1 MSTTTNT
8 NLVRANRIAVS
19 VTESGFRADFYR
31 THKKL
36 ATMLSEESG
45 WEADKSLNKSALRED
60 FRQFAISHSA
70 DIGIRWEPQDLRSE
84 ENKRIPKY
92 ENDTLLKA
100 DAVAL
105 LERDIFELVAKCP
118 YGVSYLNMEAE
129 TIVAVTH
136 SGKGTDLTK
145 LGVIGGKYEKSGNW
159 AWADVEMLVFLT
171 KGGEDI
177 YYTTKVQLVS
187 GQLKKP
193 HITQTSFNEAIK
205 VSLQEVGLWE
215 DPKATKA
222 EAEAKAQEV
231 LAEAQAEAKEAVASM
246 TEEEI
251 HKEAEAIKEEAKA
264 ETPKAKKTRKST
276 TKKTTKKE
284 AKAE

>member
-1 MSTTTNT
+1 MSTATNT

-19 VTESGFRADFYR
+19 VTESGFRADYYR

-45 WEADKSLNKSALRED
+45 WKADASLNKSALRES

-92 ENDTLLKA
+92 ENDDMLKA

-105 LERDIFELVAKCP
+105 LEQDIYQLVAKCP
-118 YGVSYLNMEAE
+118 HGVSHLSTEAE

-145 LGVIGGKYEKSGNW
+145 LGVIGGKYERSGNW
-159 AWADVEMLVFLT
+159 AWADVEMLVTLT
-171 KGGEDI
+171 KGGKEV

-193 HITQTSFNEAIK
+193 HITQTAFNEDIK
-205 VSLQEVGLWE
+205 TSLQEAGIWE
-215 DPKATKA
+215 DPKAPKT
-222 EAEAKAQEV
+222 EAEAKVEAEIQTLTEEILAQE
-231 LAEAQAEAKEAVASM
+231 AETPTEEAKE
-246 TEEEI
+246 
-251 HKEAEAIKEEAKA
+251 EA
-264 ETPKAKKTRKST
+264 PKPKKTRKS

>member
-45 WEADKSLNKSALRED
+45 WEADTSLNKSALRES

-92 ENDTLLKA
+92 ENDQMLQT

-105 LERDIFELVAKCP
+105 LEQDIYQLVAKCP
-118 YGVSYLNMEAE
+118 YGVSYLSMEAE

-159 AWADVEMLVFLT
+159 AWADVEMLVTLT
-171 KGGEDI
+171 KGGKEV

-193 HITQTSFNEAIK
+193 HITQTSFNEDIK
-205 VSLQEVGLWE
+205 TSLQEIGLWE
-215 DPKATKA
+215 DPKAPKT
-222 EAEAKAQEV
+222 EAEAKVE
-231 LAEAQAEAKEAVASM
+231 AEIQTL
-246 TEEEI
+246 TEEI
-251 HKEAEAIKEEAKA
+251 LAQEAEA
-264 ETPKAKKTRKST
+264 PKPKKTRKST
-276 TKKTTKKE
+276 AKKTTKKE